1 MLAGLYGQRDD
12 VDVTTATG
20 ITFSGNRAGID
31 AVVAVANDDYLL
43 FGLWLDEVTG
53 ADSFGSFAGGGQ
65 EFISGSVNA
74 LTGTASYSGE
84 AVGAHH
90 KTGEGVNWFT
100 GDASLTANFMGAEAG
115 TIEGS
120 ISNISVD
127 GGDPMSTPINLGRST
142 FSGNTFSGL
151 AVMGDQTRP
160 AEDVHSYNGTWS
172 GGFFNNPV
180 GEDLEGDDR
189 HPGSVAGTFGVT
201 RDTMMGTGGDATT
214 IRESFVGAFG
224 AHN

>member
-1 MLAGLYGQRDD
+1 MD
-12 VDVTTATG
+12 
-20 ITFSGNRAGID
+20 
-31 AVVAVANDDYLL
+31 
-43 FGLWLDEVTG
+43 
-53 ADSFGSFAGGGQ
+53 
-65 EFISGSVNA
+65 A

-100 GDASLTANFMGAEAG
+100 GDASLTANFMDTGHGPRIG

-142 FSGNTFSGL
+142 ISGNTFSGL
-151 AVMGDQTRP
+151 AVMGAQTRP
-160 AEDVHSYNGTWS
+160 ADDVHSYNGTWS
-172 GGFFNNPV
+172 GGFFNTPV
-180 GEDLEGDDR
+180 GEGLEGDDL

-201 RDTMMGTGGDATT
+201 RVDDMGTTT
-214 IRESFVGAFG
+214 GEKPMDDDVTESFVGAFG